1 LAETFFIRL
10 ADGEVVH
17 WATFDAT
24 GALAGSPGR
33 GPLASAASAAHGKR
47 CCVLAPGVD
56 VTTAVVDLPAASL
69 ARLRQIVPFSLEES
83 LADDVEHLS
92 FAIGARRASGGTPV
106 AVVARER
113 IDGWL
118 ERLRGAGISPQ
129 VLCSEADGVPEVPG
143 TLVVMIDGNRIY
155 GRLAE
160 HAPFV
165 LEGLTLRQALDLAR
179 SRGEEAE
186 RPHLLVY
193 AHAGDSDRV
202 RREVAAL
209 AEEFA
214 SVEIK
219 VAADGVFPHLA
230 ATLAQ
235 RAGTNLLQ
243 GAYAPRSSWL
253 ALVQPWRFAAGLVI
267 AALVLSLLAQGA
279 QYWQLRRAD
288 QALGDL
294 VASICQRAVGD
305 ARQSACQR
313 EVQQRLGA
321 GAAGVGGEDFLST
334 LAAVSAARDAAM
346 HIDALS
352 YRNRT
357 LDLQLMAASV
367 PALDEF
373 ARGLEQTKRFHA
385 EIQAANQKDNGTEG
399 RIRIVGVKP

>member
-1 LAETFFIRL
+1 LAETLFIRL
-10 ADGEVVH
+10 GDGEVAQ
-17 WATFDAT
+17 WAAFDAT
-24 GALAGSPGR
+24 GSLAGSFGR
-33 GPLASAASAAHGKR
+33 GPLASATAAAQGKR

-56 VTTAVVDLPAASL
+56 VTTAVVELPAASQS
-69 ARLRQIVPFSLEES
+69 RLRQIVPFSLEES

-106 AVVARER
+106 AVAAKQRVDA
-113 IDGWL
+113 WL
-118 ERLRGAGISPQ
+118 ERLRGAGIAPQ
-129 VLCSEADGVPEVPG
+129 ALCSEADGVPEVLG
-143 TLVVMIDGNRIY
+143 TLVVLIEGSRIY

-165 LEGLTLRQALDLAR
+165 LDGLTLRQALDLAR
-179 SRGEEAE
+179 SQGEQTE

-193 AHAGDSDRV
+193 TDAADSERV

-209 AEEFA
+209 GEEFA

-219 VAADGVFPHLA
+219 VAGDGVFPHLA

-243 GAYAPRSSWL
+243 GAYAPRSNWL
-253 ALVQPWRFAAGLVI
+253 AFVQPWRFAASLVV
-267 AALVLSLLAQGA
+267 ATLVLALLAQGA

-294 VASICQRAVGD
+294 VGSTCQSAVGD

-321 GAAGVGGEDFLST
+321 SATGAGSEDFLST
-334 LAAVSAARDAAM
+334 LAAVAAARDAAM

-352 YRNRT
+352 YRNRIM
-357 LDLQLMAASV
+357 DLQLLAASV

-399 RIRIVGVKP
+399 RIRIVEVKP